1 MIAFSMGPEATRSS
15 RILFG
20 YRPTQTASLGKK
32 SSFILR
38 GSDPA
43 PTRLEDPLADEVG
56 GDVGLDAVSQGAER
70 RRDGHRGVAGAVC
83 ITDVGEVQHE
93 AGRDSETTPAPAR
106 GHRQVDL
113 SGKRVREIVERQGR
127 LMGKDPGLLGP
138 KAEHDEV
145 LVLAGREVNDAVDAT
160 SHARHL
166 PRRQVLVKEWTRIAR
181 LGGLS

>member
-1 MIAFSMGPEATRSS
+1 MARAVTVSS
-15 RILFG
+15 VLFG
-20 YRPTQTASLGKK
+20 YRPTQTARLGKK

-70 RRDGHRGVAGAVC
+70 RRDGHRGVAGAVSVA
-83 ITDVGEVQHE
+83 DVGEVQHE

-113 SGKRVREIVERQGR
+113 SGKRVGEIVEREGR
-127 LMGKDPGLLGP
+127 LMGKHPDLLGP
-138 KAEHDEV
+138 KPEHDEV

-160 SHARHL
+160 SHARATF
-166 PRRQVLVKEWTRIAR
+166 PVAR
-181 LGGLS
+181 YL